1 MKTCGFLG
9 SSFLAR
15 SIVITRL
22 RADLNGSEADA
33 RRVVHGLKHVLD
45 ELADTGVDFL
55 DRTRNLPQ
63 PLVGQD
69 ENVVQR
75 HLRDVSGRRNWVNAR
90 HTAVIGTSGAARR
103 G

>member
-1 MKTCGFLG
+1 MIANVEFHHAAAQFGQPLG
-9 SSFLAR
+9 
-15 SIVITRL
+15 L
-22 RADLNGSEADA
+22 RGHAHA
-33 RRVVHGLKHVLD
+33 VVLD

-69 ENVVQR
+69 ENVAQR
-75 HLRDVSGRRNWVNAR
+75 HVRDVSGRRNWVNAR